1 MISADWHP
9 DDERLLTRYV
19 EGADAAVDRHVAWCV
34 SCRRRLSE
42 MSADLEAVYE
52 GAALEA
58 GEAFTAE
65 RLVAQRRS
73 VQQRLGAAVPAR
85 VLAFPGADSGSRYWP
100 FLHVAAAAVLVA
112 MSGAGLVRIA
122 QQSDTASV
130 IGIHTSSAPVGMAGA
145 RLIREAAAD
154 PVLEDI
160 EVALAE
166 PRTAELRVLD
176 ALTPSVRDA
185 VAPRR

>member
-19 EGADAAVDRHVAWCV
+19 EGADAAVDRHLAWCV

-42 MSADLEAVYE
+42 VSADLEAMYD
-52 GAALEA
+52 GAALDA
-58 GEAFTAE
+58 DEAFSPE
-65 RLVAQRRS
+65 RLAAQRRA

-85 VLAFPGADSGSRYWP
+85 VLPFPGVEPGSRYWP
-100 FLHVAAAAVLVA
+100 FMHVAAAAVLVA

-122 QQSDTASV
+122 QESDTGAV
-130 IGIHTSSAPVGMAGA
+130 IGIHTSAAPAALSSA
-145 RLIREAAAD
+145 RLARETAD
-154 PVLEDI
+154 RALEDI

-176 ALTPSVRDA
+176 ALTPSVRDT
-185 VAPRR
+185 VLPLR

>member
-1 MISADWHP
+1 MISAEWHP

-19 EGADAAVDRHVAWCV
+19 EGTDAAVDRHVAWCV

-42 MSADLEAVYE
+42 VSADLEAMYD
-52 GAALEA
+52 GAATDA
-58 GEAFTAE
+58 GTAFGAG
-65 RLVAQRRS
+65 RLAAQRRS

-85 VLAFPGADSGSRYWP
+85 VLPFPGGDAGSRYWP
-100 FLHVAAAAVLVA
+100 FMHVAAAAVLVA

-122 QQSDTASV
+122 QQSDSASV
-130 IGIHTSSAPVGMAGA
+130 VGIHTSAAPTGLTSA
-145 RLIREAAAD
+145 RLAREAAAD

-185 VAPRR
+185 VSPLR